1 LRELNSF
8 RHFLA
13 HSAYSIKSGVN
24 ALSYLVSSRKPKVT
38 PITEKVLKER
48 LSTLVASKDDLMSA
62 LRRGTG
68 DAGNAYTRP
77 M

>member
-1 LRELNSF
+1 MRELNSF
-8 RHFLA
+8 RNFLA
-13 HSAYSIKSGVN
+13 HGAYSINGGVN

-48 LSTLVASKDDLMSA
+48 LSTVVAIKDDLMSA

-68 DAGNAYTRP
+68 DAVNAYTRP

>member
-8 RHFLA
+8 RNFLA
-13 HSAYSIKSGVN
+13 HSAYSINGGVN

-48 LSTLVASKDDLMSA
+48 LSTLVARTTSLA
-62 LRRGTG
+62 LSGE
-68 DAGNAYTRP
+68 AP
-77 M
+77 EMP

>member
-1 LRELNSF
+1 LVF
-8 RHFLA
+8 
-13 HSAYSIKSGVN
+13 
-24 ALSYLVSSRKPKVT
+24 YLVSSRKPKVT

-48 LSTLVASKDDLMSA
+48 LSTLVAIKDDLMSA

-68 DAGNAYTRP
+68 DAVNAYTRP